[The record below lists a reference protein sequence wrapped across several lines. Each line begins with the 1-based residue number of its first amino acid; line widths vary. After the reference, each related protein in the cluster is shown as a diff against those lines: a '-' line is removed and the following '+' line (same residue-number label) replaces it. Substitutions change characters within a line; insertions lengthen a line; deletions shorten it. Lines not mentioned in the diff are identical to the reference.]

1 MNILAKITEIAGQN
15 IFLESGYI
23 DVANLKYYPEVRAIC
38 EDNMCR
44 NYATS
49 WACPPAIGTIT
60 ECKERVGKYDKMLL
74 FSQKYELEDS
84 FDFEGMTEGLLDF
97 KKRVDI
103 FQQNIWNPIT
113 YK

>member
-1 MNILAKITEIAGQN
+1 MNIVTKIKEIAAKSN
-15 IFLESGYI
+15 FLESGYI
-23 DVANLKYYPEVRAIC
+23 DVGNLKYYPEVRAIC

-44 NYATS
+44 NYAAS

>member
-1 MNILAKITEIAGQN
+1 MNILAKITEIAVPD
-15 IFLESGYI
+15 IFQESGYI

-84 FDFEGMTEGLLDF
+84 FDFEGMAEGLLDF